1 MGQPATE
8 ESASR
13 WRQGW
18 QQRACA
24 KVEVANTR
32 CTALPSVWPVTQGMI
47 GRTRWKTTRANC
59 FLRRALVPTLCLK
72 KFTCLSCT
80 PEARNSPPACSQQTH
95 AGISEGE
102 LVELRQQVIAPA
114 AQHAAGAVRR
124 PQARLP
130 LLRGVRRVLWPR
142 RRGRAP
148 TSPRSLRHVPAH
160 KAPADA
166 RTARRSHAHCRSG
179 SCGSWCS
186 TSARCCPRC
195 YEVWVAHGGAQH
207 KQPALVLVGGYA
219 AFAFDNADYC
229 GRRVLA
235 RV

>member
-1 MGQPATE
+1 MATRMAA
-8 ESASR
+8 ASV
-13 WRQGW
+13 
-18 QQRACA
+18 RACA

-130 LLRGVRRVLWPR
+130 LLRGCDACCGHAAEAELQRLPDRCVMCPR
-142 RRGRAP
+142 IRLQQ
-148 TSPRSLRHVPAH
+148 T
-160 KAPADA
+160 
-166 RTARRSHAHCRSG
+166 RTARRTA
-179 SCGSWCS
+179 CS
-186 TSARCCPRC
+186 QDIQVIQEREQADKLSDAWRAEAAWSRARCCPSAKR
-195 YEVWVAHGGAQH
+195 AGASGSPRS
-207 KQPALVLVGGYA
+207 QPSPWALSRQLPS
-219 AFAFDNADYC
+219 
-229 GRRVLA
+229 LSHQQ
-235 RV
+235 